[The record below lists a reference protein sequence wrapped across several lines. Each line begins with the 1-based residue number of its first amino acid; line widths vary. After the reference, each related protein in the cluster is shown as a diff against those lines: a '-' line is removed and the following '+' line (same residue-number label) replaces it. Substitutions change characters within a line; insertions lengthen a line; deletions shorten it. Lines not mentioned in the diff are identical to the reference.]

1 MGDLIMRQVTDIS
14 NIAAIIIFLLIVLIG
29 GWLGE
34 QDYRDQRAD
43 ECFLQDKDYNE
54 QVDMCVKRTK

>member
-1 MGDLIMRQVTDIS
+1 MRQVTDIS